1 MKRIIRLTESDLP
14 RIVKWVIKESEVE
27 YVDLEPFGD
36 TKEPIE
42 FDYRRE
48 RVKEKKIRPLVFD
61 DPNYE
66 KLVANR
72 SQAFKDV
79 VYGYNRFN
87 EKIVKARQDAK
98 FGEDL
103 GLNTVVILYNCN
115 DDVIKYAEV
124 SHPSKIQEE
133 SDKDWLGSWCSR
145 INWNSRV
152 GKKKGLFRK

>member
-1 MKRIIRLTESDLP
+1 MKRIIRLTESDLT
-14 RIVKWVIKESEVE
+14 RIVKRVIKENEDE

-72 SQAFKDV
+72 SQTFKDV

-98 FGEDL
+98 FGKDL

>member
-1 MKRIIRLTESDLP
+1 MKRIITLTESDLT
-14 RIVKWVIKESEVE
+14 RIVKRVIKESEDE

-48 RVKEKKIRPLVFD
+48 RVKEKKIRPMVSD

-72 SQAFKDV
+72 SQPFKDI

-103 GLNTVVILYNCN
+103 GLDTVVILYNCN
-115 DDVIKYAEV
+115 DDVIKYDEV
-124 SHPSKIQEE
+124 SHPSKIQED